1 MTGRPW
7 EPAVLEIIARS
18 GQVKLAA
25 ECAGI
30 NRKTVY
36 AHLKRDPD
44 FADRV
49 ESAKRAR
56 VASVTRAALVRFS
69 RVGNTG

>member
-1 MTGRPW
+1 MSGRAW

-30 NRKTVY
+30 TREWVHI
-36 AHLKRDPD
+36 AARRDPRL
-44 FADRV
+44 AEKIRKAKAAYV
-49 ESAKRAR
+49 EN
-56 VASVTRAALVRFS
+56 VTRGALVKFNRA
-69 RVGNTG
+69 G